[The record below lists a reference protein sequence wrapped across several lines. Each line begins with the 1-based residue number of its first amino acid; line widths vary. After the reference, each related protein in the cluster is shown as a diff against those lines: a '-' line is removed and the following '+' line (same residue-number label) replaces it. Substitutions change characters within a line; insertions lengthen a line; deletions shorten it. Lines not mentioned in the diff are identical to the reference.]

1 MDKNLSA
8 SLVIQN
14 KNNVW
19 VNDNMVTNCAGCHA
33 EFGMWVRKHH
43 CRNCGNIFCY
53 ECSNYS
59 SVIPKFIT
67 DRPDPADYWNISHY
81 LKMLRGKRARVCEL
95 CYLTIDEKI
104 KSYDKMVKVF
114 ADPVPIDQIKN
125 LSDANMDVKTHYY
138 DHFRNIQYYLPNHQY
153 SALDKK
159 LLKINGH
166 FFGCHSKYI
175 MHLIKSLN
183 WNDPEMDAISQLEFI
198 LAILS
203 GEKTISCSELFCT
216 RTCRDT
222 LSCDDCINIL
232 YSKYRILPNELI
244 SYLFEVIK
252 QTSEEVILCNLPFFI
267 NLVKD
272 NNFSKQIQISLLE
285 LLSTSEKMIYYTY
298 WFLMVAKEDSTILQI
313 KNINSFVEL
322 LSPDFI
328 KIIDSG
334 RKFFV
339 GLINN
344 LDDPKKY
351 LMENFREM
359 TLPYDPSIKILSVDF
374 ENISIKTSFTKPV
387 MIPFETTQGKI
398 NLLFKRESII
408 NDVTVL
414 NLMTLSDII
423 LRDTLQINLG
433 CMIYPVMPI
442 TSSSGMIQIIDNAE
456 TVYSIGNKKK
466 TIFQY
471 ICEKN
476 EDKIIGDIMN
486 KYLYSLVSYTLH
498 SYFIGL
504 GDRHLQNIMISHDG
518 TIFHIDFGFILGTD
532 AVPLGSTEIKLNY
545 DMLEVIGGND
555 STRYKQYLDIC
566 SHGVIVLRKYFNLFF
581 ILLAQNVK
589 FKERHI
595 QRFIMSRF
603 QPRQNDTAVIA
614 ELMTVIEKSNNSY
627 SALVRDFLHYHTQEK
642 TVQHG
647 IGKVFK
653 TAYTVVK
660 GFKSLGENK
669 EEHEI

>member
-19 VNDNMVTNCAGCHA
+19 VNDNMETNCAGCHA
-33 EFGMWVRKHH
+33 GFGVWTRKHH

-125 LSDANMDVKTHYY
+125 LSDANMDIKTHYY

-183 WNDPEMDAISQLEFI
+183 WNDPEMDTGSQLEFI

-232 YSKYRILPNELI
+232 YSGYRILPNELI
-244 SYLFEVIK
+244 SYLFEIIK

-313 KNINSFVEL
+313 KNINSFIEL

-351 LMENFREM
+351 LMDNFREM

-398 NLLFKRESII
+398 NLLFKKESII

-555 STRYKQYLDIC
+555 SVRYKQYLDIC

-603 QPRQNDTAVIA
+603 QPRQSDTAVIA

-660 GFKSLGENK
+660 GFKSLGESK

>member
-33 EFGMWVRKHH
+33 GFGVWTRKHH

-125 LSDANMDVKTHYY
+125 LSDANMDIKTHYY

-183 WNDPEMDAISQLEFI
+183 WNDPEMDTGSQLEFI

-232 YSKYRILPNELI
+232 YSGYRILPNELI
-244 SYLFEVIK
+244 SYLFEIIK

-313 KNINSFVEL
+313 KNINSFIEL

-351 LMENFREM
+351 LMDNFREM

-398 NLLFKRESII
+398 NLLFKKESII

-555 STRYKQYLDIC
+555 SVRYKQYLDIC

-603 QPRQNDTAVIA
+603 QPRQSDTAVIA

-660 GFKSLGENK
+660 GFKSLGESK